1 MTKWSLDEIMHT
13 GVKKREGCIRQ
24 LSSYDLLDRI
34 RAMVFL
40 PPPSWIDYL
49 QLQKYICS
57 RFHFFFSLECHRYWI
72 EDCWQ

>member
-40 PPPSWIDYL
+40 SPPPPESTIYNY
-49 QLQKYICS
+49 KNTFVPVS
-57 RFHFFFSLECHRYWI
+57 TFFSLLSVTVI
-72 EDCWQ
+72 E